1 MPPVEKGSPAKT
13 EHKPDE
19 KPESKLGNP
28 AAGKAQEDPDMW
40 LAECRPHS
48 QSLVSE
54 KGTGG
59 GQNSGPPGG

>member
-28 AAGKAQEDPDMW
+28 AAGKAQEDADMW
-40 LAECRPHS
+40 RKECEPHTQSIVS
-48 QSLVSE
+48 QS
-54 KGTGG
+54 GPGG
-59 GQNSGPPGG
+59 GENSSPPGK